1 MARSG
6 LGSVRPAPRDP
17 QEGIPPSSGSKPTGA
32 LRRLVRTVRDRIA
45 GRYRKYREDRGLRP
59 ERKAECLC
67 GRIGRSRRPC
77 SARNGGDY
85 TRSAVD
91 FNIDREPANVCRYN
105 IGRGLG
111 RRLRR
116 RSLASV
122 QVIRRSPVLSRCDR
136 ERLQWE
142 ETLDRLL
149 MAGQRSPRT
158 SAFREHDGQQ
168 RVVRRRAL
176 GFARTQP

>member
-6 LGSVRPAPRDP
+6 LGSVRPAQRGP
-17 QEGIPPSSGSKPTGA
+17 QERIPPSSGSKPTGA
-32 LRRLVRTVRDRIA
+32 LRRLLRTVRDRIA

-85 TRSAVD
+85 TRPAVD

-105 IGRGLG
+105 IGSGLG

-122 QVIRRSPVLSRCDR
+122 QVIGRSPVLARCDR
-136 ERLQWE
+136 ERLQCE

-149 MAGQRSPRT
+149 VAVQRSSRGA
-158 SAFREHDGQQ
+158 AFLDGDRQQ
-168 RVVRRRAL
+168 RVVSGRSSMA
-176 GFARTQP
+176 GPAR